1 MKIFQRLRQ
10 KRKTFHPSKCPT
22 IVVFAGGM
30 GTQIIQ
36 AAAYFSLK
44 QAGHE
49 VYGDVSYFDVEARM
63 AKVGEKGRATHWFWQ
78 LDQYGLTRDSFE
90 VGGAQI
96 RDTAYILRD
105 GLEMMQLGLQAL
117 ASPEVQQR
125 FIPSDLGTFSLPEVS
140 MQDFLC
146 IHIRRGDYLNVASHL
161 VSNEEFLRL
170 GRKFS
175 GLIRHAVLLS
185 DSPFET
191 DFKQQMEQ
199 LFQSVAYLDNLDPYS
214 SHWLMRQARI
224 LVCSNSTYSL
234 TAALLNQKALVVMPK
249 RWFGPNDQ
257 AIEAPIQGLCSFQVM
272 S

>member
-1 MKIFQRLRQ
+1 MNLLQRLRK
-10 KRKTFHPSKCPT
+10 KRKTLDPSNCPT

-63 AKVGEKGRATHWFWQ
+63 AQVGEKGRATHWFWQ

-90 VGGAQI
+90 VGGAQV
-96 RDTAYILRD
+96 RNTAYIMRD

-117 ASPEVQQR
+117 GTPEVQQR
-125 FIPSDLGTFSLPEVS
+125 FMPSVPTNFSLPEVS
-140 MQDFLC
+140 KQDFLC
-146 IHIRRGDYLNVASHL
+146 IHIRRGDYVNVASHL
-161 VSNEEFLRL
+161 VSDKEFLRL

-175 GLIRHAVLLS
+175 GLIRHAVLVS

-191 DFKQQMEQ
+191 DFKQQMDQ
-199 LFQSVAYLDNLDPYS
+199 LFQSVSYLDKLDPYS

-234 TAALLNQKALVVMPK
+234 TAALLNPKALVVMPK

-257 AIEAPIQGLCSFQVM
+257 PIEAPIQELCSFQVM